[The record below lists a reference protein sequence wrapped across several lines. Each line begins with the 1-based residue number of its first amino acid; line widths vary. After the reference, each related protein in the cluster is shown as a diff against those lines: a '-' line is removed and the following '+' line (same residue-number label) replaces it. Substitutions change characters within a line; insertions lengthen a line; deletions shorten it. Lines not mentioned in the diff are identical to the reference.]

1 MESSAATDRRTTCG
15 SSSKPYNY
23 VQKGPAP
30 TAQSSGVGPPAS
42 HSSGLHIGVELNLMR
57 CNAASAAAA
66 GTPSGSDRWRPS
78 VDMSTEVWSQPARN
92 YSVMLPKRRGV
103 YGESSMAILGGCHC
117 GALRYG
123 IDVDA
128 LDDVANCHC
137 TICRRTTGAA
147 FTTWASVPRDAF
159 RWESGTPRVYR
170 SGSDCERYFC
180 PSCGAQLALHTTLAP
195 HVIDVTVGTLNA
207 ADLSPPTRNVWVKNR
222 LAWVAL
228 GDALLNKDEETL

>member
-1 MESSAATDRRTTCG
+1 MG
-15 SSSKPYNY
+15 SPSDTREPCLRHRHPRLNPHSPETGSLSQGQCDYWLPSLG
-23 VQKGPAP
+23 GPR
-30 TAQSSGVGPPAS
+30 S
-42 HSSGLHIGVELNLMR
+42 R
-57 CNAASAAAA
+57 
-66 GTPSGSDRWRPS
+66 
-78 VDMSTEVWSQPARN
+78 PARN
-92 YSVMLPKRRGV
+92 QSIMLPNLRGV

-117 GALRYG
+117 GALRYV

-207 ADLSPPTRNVWVKNR
+207 ADLYPPTRNVWVKNR

-228 GDALLNKDEETL
+228 GDALLNEDEETL